1 MNRHH
6 LYNGV
11 LFHLFWCCLLLAF
24 PRFSEAQFNQHVWH
38 FGDSAGIDFRDPGL
52 GALPFHSATRT
63 KGSNADINTDLG
75 EQLFYVGDHPFTGVY
90 STLIFDS
97 NDIVMPGCDSVYGP
111 GAYNGI
117 VIVPRPGWNDRFY
130 VFSYISFF
138 SLIGLYCTEVDMT
151 LRGGLGDVVDQ
162 NRQLGQE
169 EYADCLTAIR
179 HGNGRD
185 WWVIGKMS
193 SQSSGQT
200 NRFYVLEVTPS
211 GISPPDTQDMGL
223 ASDLDIQRIVWH
235 PDGNHF
241 LLINARGF
249 MCEYDFD
256 RCSGQI
262 SQRRLIFPEQTSGY
276 NRIFN
281 EGAFSPNGELLYVS
295 TVAFGSTMDHG
306 YLLQFNL
313 SAPDVPGS
321 CDTLDVFYPPI
332 GTGAVR
338 RGPDGRV
345 YFTRAYECPGV
356 YCYPYPDS
364 VRNYVNQNLS
374 VIHQPDLDGP
384 ACDYRPFSFYLGGK
398 RTYYGLPN
406 NADYSLG
413 PLAGSPCDT
422 LTNGLQQDALSA
434 SYLEVFPNPAPR
446 GRCLLRSSA
455 PFGRGTI
462 LQVLDASG
470 NLLLN
475 TELPPATAYP
485 LDLSAFSP
493 GLYLLRLSDGR
504 RVRVVVG

>member
-1 MNRHH
+1 MNRLLHIRQ
-6 LYNGV
+6 V
-11 LFHLFWCCLLLAF
+11 LFHVFWCWLLLF
-24 PRFSEAQFNQHVWH
+24 MPRLSFAQFNQNVWF
-38 FGDSAGIDFRDPGL
+38 FGDSAGIDFRDPLNTVSFESGMD
-52 GALPFHSATRT
+52 GR
-63 KGSNADINTDLG
+63 GSCGSIVNNTG
-75 EQLFYVGDHPFTGVY
+75 QILFYAATQGLNPY
-90 STLIFDS
+90 SARVFDS
-97 NDIVMPGCDSVYGP
+97 LNQIMPGADSIAGVQW
-111 GAYNGI
+111 YNEI
-117 VIVPRPGWNDRFY
+117 TITPRPGWSNRYY
-130 VFSYISFF
+130 VFSYISLFTT
-138 SLIGLYCTEVDMT
+138 IGLYCTEVDMT

-162 NRQLGQE
+162 NRQVGQE

-276 NRIFN
+276 NRIFW
-281 EGAFSPNGELLYVS
+281 EGAYSPNGEMLYVS
-295 TVAFGSTMDHG
+295 TSAFFSTMDHG

-313 SAPDVPGS
+313 SATDVPGS